1 MQEKPNAFDNALS
14 NFTFG
19 MANKDLICHMAAEGY
34 SVRQIKEATDYPVS
48 LEKIAETV
56 WEYYIETGVLRMI
69 PPGEDAGPNYDYVMD
84 IGKYGKRSFRRIER
98 KNNPTDTS
106 DLSRTSSIKDSD
118 KNNESK
124 KQNNPGYIQLD
135 IGIIKAHDPAKYEKL
150 LQMLDSRKRDYID
163 GLPWPDAIVWHVDNL
178 TIREI
183 MGIWS
188 ESE

>member
-1 MQEKPNAFDNALS
+1 MQEKPSAFDNALS

-19 MANKDLICHMAAEGY
+19 MANKDLICHMAAEGF

-48 LEKIAETV
+48 FAKIAETV
-56 WEYYIETGVLRMI
+56 WEYYIEAGVLRLI
-69 PPGEDAGPNYDYVMD
+69 PPGEDDGPTYDYVMD

-98 KNNPTDTS
+98 KNNPADRGV
-106 DLSRTSSIKDSD
+106 LSKISPMNDSGVV
-118 KNNESK
+118 NESM
-124 KQNNPGYIQLD
+124 KQDKPGYIQLD
-135 IGIIKAHDPAKYEKL
+135 IGIIKAHDPAKYEEL

-183 MGIWS
+183 MEIWS
-188 ESE
+188 ESG